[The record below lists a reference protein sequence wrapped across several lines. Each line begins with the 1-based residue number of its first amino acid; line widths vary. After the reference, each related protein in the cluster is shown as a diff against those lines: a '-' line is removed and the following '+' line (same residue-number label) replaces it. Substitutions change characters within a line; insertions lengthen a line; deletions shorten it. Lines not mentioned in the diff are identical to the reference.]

1 MGAPIFLPLC
11 VLRLFLCVCET
22 SVQIT
27 NKKPQHVSNLSKLDT
42 LLQKNMQQGPSD
54 TKIASLGMSRFII
67 LSKITHQMW
76 LDHAFSQRNKVT
88 ERAARL
94 GVGENLNIF

>member
-1 MGAPIFLPLC
+1 
-11 VLRLFLCVCET
+11 
-22 SVQIT
+22 
-27 NKKPQHVSNLSKLDT
+27 
-42 LLQKNMQQGPSD
+42 MQQGPSD

-88 ERAARL
+88 ERAERL

>member
-1 MGAPIFLPLC
+1 MCQTL
-11 VLRLFLCVCET
+11 V
-22 SVQIT
+22 
-27 NKKPQHVSNLSKLDT
+27 NLTPCCK
-42 LLQKNMQQGPSD
+42 KNMQQGPSD